1 MRRRTDTSRTSRAS
15 FDREAM
21 GSEQPVIEVREAERT
36 ADNDE
41 PQPLE
46 GGLGELYARHAGAA
60 VGLAYLLTGDRY
72 LAEDLAQEAFVRL
85 AGRFRHLRDAGAF
98 EAYLRR
104 TVVNVF
110 TSQLRRKRLERAY
123 LKREARRPEQVHEDP
138 DVASRDELWRAVHR
152 LPERQRAAV
161 VLRYYEDRSEREVAI
176 TLGCSDAAAK
186 SLIARGMQ
194 ALRADMGVGAA
205 EPPTD
210 PESEER

>member
-1 MRRRTDTSRTSRAS
+1 
-15 FDREAM
+15 M
-21 GSEQPVIEVREAERT
+21 GSEEPVIEVREAER
-36 ADNDE
+36 APEAVD
-41 PQPLE
+41 QPSDPE
-46 GGLGELYARHAGAA
+46 GGLGELYARHAGSA
-60 VGLAYLLTGDRY
+60 VGLAYLLTGDRH

-104 TVVNVF
+104 TVVNLF

-123 LKREARRPEQVHEDP
+123 LKREARREEPRHEDP
-138 DVASRDELWRAVHR
+138 DVAERDELWRAVQR

-186 SLIARGMQ
+186 SLIARGMA
-194 ALRADMGVGAA
+194 ALRADVGAA
-205 EPPTD
+205 PID
-210 PESEER
+210 DESEER